1 MDFASLGVVTV
12 VTITA
17 ICYGLGVVA
26 KTCPKFT
33 DSYIPA
39 LCCVSG
45 AILGIV
51 GMFTVPNFPASDPL
65 TALAVGIA
73 SGLAATGINQMVV
86 KQPKKDD

>member
-12 VTITA
+12 VAITA

-51 GMFTVPNFPASDPL
+51 SMFTVPNFPASDPL